1 MVIEKG
7 ALMKEFRWTAV
18 VGLVVLAV
26 WGGSRLLE
34 DGAHPEADGAYV
46 ASEAEA
52 LFRFE
57 KEEVVRVEIR
67 RPQDTLVLS
76 DTSEG
81 WRVEPGDFPA
91 SRSMVSRI
99 KHQLHDLDARAR
111 VVEDADAPALYGLG
125 EQAIEVS
132 VSMRNGEVVRFAA
145 GDPNPTS
152 VSFYI
157 RPLPG
162 DVVYTVKK
170 SAVDF
175 YSFDAASFREPRFA
189 TLSSRDAVR
198 LEADLP
204 EGKRWVMQKVG
215 EDRWELLE
223 PMALDMETDR
233 ARGLLGRLGA
243 LKAREFVQEVE
254 ENNSEDL
261 ALYGLLEPRARF
273 VVSFG
278 AREPMEIHV
287 GRGFD
292 HEDDSTLA
300 YMKIA
305 GESTVYLAK
314 EQLLNDFLGDPLAV
328 RNRTF
333 ISMSPDEVRRI
344 EIALAPHD
352 GADFSGEVSIR
363 LDSDVWKWEDGRPVP
378 GSTPR
383 RLAERIAQLR
393 ANDFVDDPSERR
405 KANFEDPIARVVLS
419 SEEDS
424 VTLRIGQKGPP
435 IPAVEGPGEERPA
448 VDRYYAKVESD
459 EEVYLVDPGVLGV
472 IEDAVREHQRK
483 ETKDQEQEERRDL
496 MREEF
501 AAP

>member
-1 MVIEKG
+1 MKPFRGTLIAA
-7 ALMKEFRWTAV
+7 ALLAV
-18 VGLVVLAV
+18 VAVLWFLLKPV
-26 WGGSRLLE
+26 EVEQTDSGPRL
-34 DGAHPEADGAYV
+34 
-46 ASEAEA
+46 
-52 LFRFE
+52 FTFE
-57 KEEVVRVEIR
+57 KHELVKVDVKCPKGEPIVLVEKDGKWSI
-67 RPQDTLVLS
+67 
-76 DTSEG
+76 EG
-81 WRVEPGDFPA
+81 TDFVA
-91 SRSMVSRI
+91 SRSMVNRF
-99 KHQLHDLDARAR
+99 KHQLHDLTARAT
-111 VVEDADAPALYGLG
+111 VVENPEHPELYGLG
-125 EQAIEVS
+125 DNAMETELT
-132 VSMRNGEVVRFAA
+132 MRDGRTIKFRG
-145 GDPNPTS
+145 GDPNPSS
-152 VSFYI
+152 VSYYVQ
-157 RPLPG
+157 PVPG
-162 DVVYTVKK
+162 EVVYTVKK

-314 EQLLNDFLGDPLAV
+314 EQLLKDFLGDPLAV